1 MTTFFKRILSP
12 REPRTERRNSA
23 DLHDHSLSTSLSQG
37 HLPSVPSNP
46 IITTSSSA
54 SGPQGQRRHGRPAST
69 EGDSVVVE
77 NVIYS
82 EPTPLDRVPR
92 SSGNGD
98 RSPDQPPLPPRPVSV
113 AHPHHLV
120 EREEEF
126 YTSPVVPAAV
136 AARERD
142 RRIMRMHDLTMSQKA
157 RQGMQVRGPQQ
168 SCSAT
173 TANSGHRRTRSI
185 GQVID
190 NSEYSTPWNLVEE
203 QMRAAGPP
211 PVKSIHK
218 TSVGRVYPSAS
229 GEESD
234 KIIPVSSPPPILGS
248 HDRCRSHSASPTPHF
263 SVDQRSQSPA
273 DIVMREA
280 EYDDPWDVRFR
291 NISHNLQDSHTHSS
305 HDRPSSPHSSTN
317 LLRKSPPAPPITP
330 SASVGSVGV
339 SDSRPPK
346 PPHSALH
353 TDRLCH
359 LSPEEHGNRAH
370 PDKVSQRAGGSNT
383 GGVGGSSESGS
394 RNFGGQFRLR
404 STTELHGPGGVSS
417 SSGGMPSRTSSVSI
431 PIQQRPLPQA
441 PMDGREGGLSL
452 SREDSPPSGWFD
464 SNLPLEEQL

>member
-1 MTTFFKRILSP
+1 MFFKRILSP
-12 REPRTERRNSA
+12 REHRGERRNSA
-23 DLHDHSLSTSLSQG
+23 DLHVHDRSLSTSLSQG

-46 IITTSSSA
+46 IITTSNSA
-54 SGPQGQRRHGRPAST
+54 VSVGLQHSQRQHGRPAST

-98 RSPDQPPLPPRPVSV
+98 RSPDQPPLPPRPISV
-113 AHPHHLV
+113 AHPPHQMGD
-120 EREEEF
+120 REEEF

-157 RQGMQVRGPQQ
+157 RQGMHVRGPQP
-168 SCSAT
+168 SSSVT
-173 TANSGHRRTRSI
+173 SVSSGHRRTRSI

-203 QMRAAGPP
+203 QMKAAGPP
-211 PVKSIHK
+211 PVKSSHK
-218 TSVGRVYPSAS
+218 TSVGRVYPSIS

-248 HDRCRSHSASPTPHF
+248 RDRCRSHSASPTPRSSSDH
-263 SVDQRSQSPA
+263 RSQSPA
-273 DIVMREA
+273 DMAEREA

-291 NISHNLQDSHTHSS
+291 NISHNLQDSHTHSTHSS
-305 HDRPSSPHSSTN
+305 HDRPSSPHSNSN
-317 LLRKSPPAPPITP
+317 VAPFP
-330 SASVGSVGV
+330 SSHSAGSVCGG
-339 SDSRPPK
+339 DSRPPK
-346 PPHSALH
+346 PPHTALH
-353 TDRLCH
+353 TDRLRH

-370 PDKVSQRAGGSNT
+370 PGG
-383 GGVGGSSESGS
+383 GSESGG
-394 RNFGGQFRLR
+394 RNYGGQFRLR
-404 STTELHGPGGVSS
+404 STTELHGTAGVPGGLGS
-417 SSGGMPSRTSSVSI
+417 MPSRTSSVSI

-441 PMDGREGGLSL
+441 PMDGRESGLSI